1 MRLSLSVAVFLLLE
15 QSTST
20 VGFSLVSTSSR
31 RQTVLSLSAEPEAP
45 APEKK
50 KPLTAAAIMARARKA
65 AGLPDEEEEE
75 EAPKLF
81 EDSVYV
87 DMQQIL
93 LTLEKRAKDGPGSL
107 SPLEV
112 EEFQILS
119 ERVLG
124 EMKVNEA
131 ERLGSL
137 QAATPP
143 PAAPALAAP
152 APVAAV
158 QVAPVETAA
167 PPVTILQSKEVTD
180 TSNDE
185 GPEFDGTGGFGLAK
199 GTRNTYVI
207 EGMDEMS
214 PDEYQEALR
223 QMVCDQHW
231 ERKKSGAYGNRSPW
245 DYLNSLSGES
255 GMFKDEAVFGDQIE
269 EKRPERVDS
278 VQAATPPRAAP
289 APAAPA
295 PAAPAPVAAVQ
306 AAPARVA
313 PVRTAAPPVTILKS
327 KEVTDTSNDEGPEF
341 DGTGGFGLAK
351 GTRNTYVI
359 PGMDEMS
366 PDEYQEALR
375 QMVCDQHWER
385 KKSGAYGNRSPWD
398 YLNSLS
404 GESGMF
410 TDEAV
415 FGDQTDKE

>member
-20 VGFSLVSTSSR
+20 VGFSLVSTTSR

-93 LTLEKRAKDGPGSL
+93 LTLEKRAKNGPGSL
-107 SPLEV
+107 SLLEV

-119 ERVLG
+119 ERVLL
-124 EMKVNEA
+124 EMKENEA
-131 ERLGSL
+131 NRVGSL

-158 QVAPVETAA
+158 QEAHAQV
-167 PPVTILQSKEVTD
+167 VTD

-199 GTRNTYVI
+199 GTRNTYV
-207 EGMDEMS
+207 
-214 PDEYQEALR
+214 L
-223 QMVCDQHW
+223 
-231 ERKKSGAYGNRSPW
+231 
-245 DYLNSLSGES
+245 
-255 GMFKDEAVFGDQIE
+255 
-269 EKRPERVDS
+269 
-278 VQAATPPRAAP
+278 
-289 APAAPA
+289 
-295 PAAPAPVAAVQ
+295 
-306 AAPARVA
+306 
-313 PVRTAAPPVTILKS
+313 
-327 KEVTDTSNDEGPEF
+327 
-341 DGTGGFGLAK
+341 
-351 GTRNTYVI
+351 

-366 PDEYQEALR
+366 PDEYQAALR
-375 QMVCDQHWER
+375 QMVIDQHWER